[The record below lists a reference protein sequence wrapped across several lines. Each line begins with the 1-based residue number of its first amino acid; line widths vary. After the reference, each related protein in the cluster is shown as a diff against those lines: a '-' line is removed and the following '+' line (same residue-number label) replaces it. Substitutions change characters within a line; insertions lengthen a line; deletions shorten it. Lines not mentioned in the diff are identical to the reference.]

1 MFRLTDEDVTI
12 PSSSDKIN
20 MNDEPKIENNLKDDF
35 NPTVHIKSEDDCIIT
50 EIHRVLKLGGAFIDT
65 LGDFST
71 QFILT
76 PLSLLI
82 TRHGYFN
89 DKDFLLLLFNTLFCY
104 NLTWKKFQKINCVL
118 ILQTQNSVTN

>member
-12 PSSSDKIN
+12 PSSSDKID
-20 MNDEPKIENNLKDDF
+20 MNDEPKIENNLKDDLY
-35 NPTVHIKSEDDCIIT
+35 PTVHIKSEDDCIIT

-104 NLTWKKFQKINCVL
+104 NLTWKKFQKIKCVL
-118 ILQTQNSVTN
+118 IL

>member
-12 PSSSDKIN
+12 PSSSDKID
-20 MNDEPKIENNLKDDF
+20 MNDEPNIESNLKDDF
-35 NPTVHIKSEDDCIIT
+35 NATVHIKSEDDCIIT

-89 DKDFLLLLFNTLFCY
+89 DKDFLLLLSIHSFVIT
-104 NLTWKKFQKINCVL
+104 
-118 ILQTQNSVTN
+118 

>member
-50 EIHRVLKLGGAFIDT
+50 EIHRVLKLGGAFIDP

>member
-12 PSSSDKIN
+12 PSSSDKI
-20 MNDEPKIENNLKDDF
+20 DEPKIENNLKDDLY
-35 NPTVHIKSEDDCIIT
+35 PTVHIKSEDDCIIT

-89 DKDFLLLLFNTLFCY
+89 KDFLLLLSIHSFVIT
-104 NLTWKKFQKINCVL
+104 
-118 ILQTQNSVTN
+118 

>member
-12 PSSSDKIN
+12 PSSSDKI
-20 MNDEPKIENNLKDDF
+20 DEPKIENNLKDDF

-89 DKDFLLLLFNTLFCY
+89 DKDFLSLLSIHSFVIT
-104 NLTWKKFQKINCVL
+104 
-118 ILQTQNSVTN
+118 

>member
-1 MFRLTDEDVTI
+1 MFRLTNEDVTI
-12 PSSSDKIN
+12 PSSSDKI
-20 MNDEPKIENNLKDDF
+20 DEPKIENNLKDDF

-89 DKDFLLLLFNTLFCY
+89 DKDFLLLLSIHSFV
-104 NLTWKKFQKINCVL
+104 LT
-118 ILQTQNSVTN
+118 

>member
-12 PSSSDKIN
+12 PSSSDKID
-20 MNDEPKIENNLKDDF
+20 MNDEPNIESNLKDDL
-35 NPTVHIKSEDDCIIT
+35 NATVHIKSEDDCIIT

-104 NLTWKKFQKINCVL
+104 NLTCKKFQKIKCVL
-118 ILQTQNSVTN
+118 IL